1 MQPRASKIA
10 LSSGELSFYAAGE
23 GRPLVYLHPAGGVR
37 WTKVQDELAKSFKL
51 QVPIMPGFDG
61 APAHAS
67 VKSMRALAGLAAE
80 FIEKTVSGPCDLIG
94 CSFGGYLAAWLVAER
109 PDLVDHLVLE
119 CPAGFRPKGRGG
131 RPPDPEELKKLL
143 FLHPEKLP
151 PETKSADVEAA
162 NRRMLPHY
170 GYSPDT
176 DEDLLARLPAI
187 DKLTLILH
195 GTADRMI
202 PKESVQL
209 LKSRLPHAYLV
220 YIWDAAH
227 AIEVDQPERML
238 AVLTSFLQRSEGF
251 MVNWGTLA
259 VNPG

>member
-1 MQPRASKIA
+1 MK
-10 LSSGELSFYAAGE
+10 
-23 GRPLVYLHPAGGVR
+23 
-37 WTKVQDELAKSFKL
+37 
-51 QVPIMPGFDG
+51 
-61 APAHAS
+61 
-67 VKSMRALAGLAAE
+67 ALAALAAE
-80 FIEKTVSGPCDLIG
+80 FIEKAVGGACDLIG
-94 CSFGGYLAAWLVAER
+94 CSFGGYLAAWLAAQR

-119 CPAGFRPKGRGG
+119 CPAGFRPEGHGG

-151 PETKSADVEAA
+151 PETKGAEIEAA
-162 NRRMLPHY
+162 NRKMLPHY

-176 DEDLLARLPAI
+176 DEELLARLPSI

>member
-1 MQPRASKIA
+1 MQPQARKIS
-10 LSSGELSFYAAGE
+10 LSSGELSYFAVGE

-51 QVPIMPGFDG
+51 LVPIMPGFDG
-61 APAHAS
+61 TPAH
-67 VKSMRALAGLAAE
+67 VQVESMKGLAALAGE
-80 FIEKTVSGPCDLIG
+80 FIEKTLGGPSDVIG
-94 CSFGGYLAAWLVAER
+94 CSFGGYLAAWLAAEW
-109 PDLVDHLVLE
+109 PALVDHLVLE
-119 CPAGFRPKGRGG
+119 CPAGFRPKGKGE
-131 RPPDPEELKKLL
+131 RPADPEALRRVL

-151 PETKSADVEAA
+151 QEAKTA
-162 NRRMLPHY
+162 EQEAGNRKMLAHY
-170 GYSPDT
+170 GYAADT
-176 DEDLLARLPAI
+176 DDELLARLPSI

-227 AIEVDQPERML
+227 SIEVDQPERML

>member
-1 MQPRASKIA
+1 MQPQASKVS
-10 LSSGELSFYAAGE
+10 LSSGELRYFAAGE
-23 GRPLVYLHPAGGVR
+23 GRPVVYLHPAGGVR
-37 WTKVQDELAKSFKL
+37 WTKVLDELAKSFKL
-51 QVPIMPGFDG
+51 IVPVVPGFDG
-61 APAHAS
+61 TEAHAS
-67 VKSMRALAGLAAE
+67 VKSMKGLAALVGE
-80 FIEKTVSGPCDLIG
+80 FAEKTVGGPCDVIG
-94 CSFGGYLAAWLVAER
+94 CSFGGYLAAWLAAER
-109 PDLVDHLVLE
+109 PALVDHLVLE
-119 CPAGFRPKGRGG
+119 CPAGFRPKGHGG
-131 RPPDPEELKKLL
+131 RPADAEELRKLL

-151 PETKSADVEAA
+151 PETKPAEQEFA
-162 NRRMLPHY
+162 NRKMLAYYDCSAH
-170 GYSPDT
+170 T
-176 DEDLLARLPAI
+176 DEELLARIPAI

-209 LKSRLPHAYLV
+209 LKSRLPRAYLV
-220 YIWDAAH
+220 YVWDAAH